1 LKFRT
6 YSTHLILTMY
16 FAVAIPIKQAC
27 GSNVAACCQT
37 GDSKGNLIN
46 LELNCLAIPL

>member
-1 LKFRT
+1 MQRFPFPDNE
-6 YSTHLILTMY
+6 IP
-16 FAVAIPIKQAC
+16 VAIPIQQAC

-37 GDSKGNLIN
+37 GDASGNLIN